1 MSSDEEPSQRRP
13 WPPWSRV
20 GALNSCQVRVY
31 WPWLDGLRLFA
42 ALSVF
47 VMHLGQLGGL
57 ALPTGYPWWWLHFGF
72 YGVDLFFAVSG
83 AVVTLAMAR
92 AVAGANPRR
101 TFLRHRIARIVPLF
115 VLTCLVDLLL
125 NRPDF
130 WEGPHPLGTL
140 AAHLLFIHN
149 WFPTTHGAL
158 NGPSWTLGVEMQFY
172 LLVALLGAW
181 LLDFRRALWLCL
193 GALVLGMAW
202 RALVLHWSYSAGPPG
217 QGYFAFFGSTQLPG
231 VLDGFLAGVMVALIW
246 LRAPRLSV
254 DRARLLGGL
263 LLLSAVLM
271 WWLILAIAL
280 HGVREYWQ
288 QPGTVV
294 YLRTLTALASALAV
308 AGCVWLPPPGRA
320 ISGALVGGGRLT
332 YGIYL
337 WHAPVLTALVSLL
350 PAWSPGQRALLVSG
364 VVLLLAMA
372 SWRWIEA
379 PCIRAARRSP
389 HQ

>member
-1 MSSDEEPSQRRP
+1 LNNGQSQ
-13 WPPWSRV
+13 
-20 GALNSCQVRVY
+20 VY

-47 VMHLGQLGGL
+47 SMHLGQLGGL
-57 ALPTGYPWWWLHFGF
+57 PLPTGYLWWWLHFGF

-115 VLTCLVDLLL
+115 VLTCLVDLWL

-130 WEGPHPLGTL
+130 WEGPHPIGTL
-140 AAHLLFIHN
+140 VAHLLFVHN
-149 WFPTTHGAL
+149 WFPSTHGAL

-172 LLVALLGAW
+172 LLVALLGGW
-181 LLDFRRALWLCL
+181 LLDVRRALWLCL
-193 GALVLGMAW
+193 CALLLAVAW
-202 RALVLHWSYSAGPPG
+202 RALILQWSYSAGPPG

-231 VLDGFLAGVMVALIW
+231 VLDGFLTGALVALAW

-254 DRARLLGGL
+254 ERARLLGGL
-263 LLLSAVLM
+263 LLLAAVLS
-271 WWLILAIAL
+271 WWLILAMAL

-294 YLRTLTALASALAV
+294 FLHTLIALASALAV
-308 AGCVWLPPPGRA
+308 AGCVWLPPPARPMSA
-320 ISGALVGGGRLT
+320 ALVGCGRLT

-337 WHAPVLTALVSLL
+337 WHVPVLTWTVTQWPTWAPGARSL
-350 PAWSPGQRALLVSG
+350 AIVCG
-364 VVLLLAMA
+364 VVLLSIA
-372 SWRWIEA
+372 SWRWVEA
-379 PCIRAARRSP
+379 PGIRVGRR
-389 HQ
+389 